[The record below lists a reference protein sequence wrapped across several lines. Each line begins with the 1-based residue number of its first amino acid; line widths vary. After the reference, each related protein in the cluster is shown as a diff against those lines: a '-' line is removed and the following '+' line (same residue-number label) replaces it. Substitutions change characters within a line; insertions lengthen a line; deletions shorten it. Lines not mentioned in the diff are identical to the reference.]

1 MRRTRVGGNPD
12 RYYHTGSCRRPCS
25 AFPAFCRAA
34 GSCGLIDSLL
44 MSENPSSAALALRDR
59 LALQKARLQS
69 LRDQARERYAGGS
82 PGLQV
87 AALICEMT
95 DRLILELFAGV
106 LEPLPENVRTI
117 IGQQVAIIAVGGTGR
132 GELAP
137 YSDVDLLF
145 LHAPRCDERLPGCIA
160 QAVRD
165 CWDAGIK
172 LGHSV
177 RTPADARA
185 AARADPQFATAL
197 VEARLLWGDERL
209 FQTFQSRFRRQVG
222 RRHFSEFYRS
232 VVATRQTERAQ
243 FGETERQLE
252 PDVKRSPGGLRD
264 IHLIRWIGFA
274 RYGTADLDMLR
285 LEGALSRDDEQALVA
300 AQEFITRIRVDLHFA
315 AGKAQEVLAREEQL
329 RLTEL
334 HGVSATAGQRPVERF
349 MQMYFRHSTAVAD
362 ISMRFV
368 DRHRPISLK
377 SRLCQ
382 ILFSHRSNHIF
393 RVTATEID
401 VVPRYR
407 ERLSTLESLLNLH
420 ELAAQYSVRV
430 APNLIEQ
437 IRQTVPKLPPTVNP
451 EASRLFLSILRSVGQ
466 VGRQLRDMYR
476 TGLLEVV
483 LPEMSHVRCLL
494 QFNQY
499 HSYTV
504 DEHLLR
510 AVEAAERFEGDAGPV
525 GVAYR
530 AIKHKELLHLAVLLH
545 DLGKGYE
552 KDHSEV
558 GREIATNVAAR
569 LGLSTHK
576 ADVLQFLVHK
586 HLLMAHLAFRRDLSD
601 DDMLIRFSRD
611 VGSPELLRMLF
622 VLTAADMTAVG
633 PLTWTNW
640 KAELLAELFG
650 RALQFLS
657 GAPPKFREAE
667 RIREIAGRV
676 HDLLEP
682 PQPQSAKNHA
692 RSEFAA
698 GRSGFNAPPG
708 HQRPLHDELF
718 DSLPLHYLTAT
729 PPEQIAR
736 DLVAIRQLADDEL
749 IIRGNYEPATHTT
762 EYRIITRDTIGS
774 GLFSKITGA
783 LAAKGLEILS
793 ANICTTA
800 KGVVIDS
807 FHVHDGDHAG
817 PVPEFRLR
825 EVETAIADVR
835 SGRTTVEHLF
845 QRHRRFLRAE
855 PPHLFRE
862 PTRVVIDND
871 SSERFTIID
880 VFADDRRGLLYVIAS
895 ALLELGLS
903 VSLAKIAT
911 HIDQVLDVFY
921 VTDREGAKLQDEQ
934 RLEEIRTGL
943 ATRIEKFER
952 QGFVPLPIAN

>member
-1 MRRTRVGGNPD
+1 MIENF
-12 RYYHTGSCRRPCS
+12 S
-25 AFPAFCRAA
+25 PANQLPA
-34 GSCGLIDSLL
+34 
-44 MSENPSSAALALRDR
+44 NSSPAALVLRDR

-87 AALICEMT
+87 AAIICAMT
-95 DRLILELFAGV
+95 DTLILELFAGV
-106 LEPLPENVRTI
+106 LEPLPEADRAVL
-117 IGQQVAIIAVGGTGR
+117 GQQVAIVAVGGTGR

-145 LHAPRCDERLPGCIA
+145 LHVRRCDQRLPGCIS

-177 RTPADARA
+177 RTPADALA
-185 AARADPQFATAL
+185 AARDDPQFATAL

-209 FQTFQSRFRRQVG
+209 FQTLQSRFRRQVG
-222 RRHFSEFYRS
+222 RRRFSEFYRA
-232 VVATRQTERAQ
+232 VVDARQVERTQ

-274 RYGTADLDMLR
+274 RYGTVDLDMLR
-285 LEGALSRDDEQALVA
+285 LEGALNREDEQALVA

-315 AGKAQEVLAREEQL
+315 AGKAQEVLTREEQL

-334 HGVSATAGQRPVERF
+334 HGVAATAGQRPVERF
-349 MQMYFRHSTAVAD
+349 MQMYFRHSAAVAD
-362 ISMRFV
+362 ISARFV
-368 DRHRPISLK
+368 ERHRPVSLK
-377 SRLCQ
+377 SRLNQ
-382 ILFSHRSNHIF
+382 LLWSHRCNHIF
-393 RVTATEID
+393 RVNATEID

-407 ERLSTLESLLNLH
+407 ERVQSTLESLLNLH
-420 ELAAQYSVRV
+420 ELAALYSVRL
-430 APNLIEQ
+430 APGLIEQ
-437 IRQTVPKLPPTVNP
+437 IRQAVPKLPPQVSP
-451 EASRLFLSILRSVGQ
+451 QASHLFMSILRSVGQ
-466 VGRQLRDMYR
+466 AGRQLRDMYR

-510 AVEAAERFEGDAGPV
+510 AVEAVERFEIDAGPV

-530 AIKHKELLHLAVLLH
+530 AVKHKDLLHLAVLLH
-545 DLGKGYE
+545 DMGKGNE
-552 KDHSEV
+552 EDHSQV
-558 GREIATNVAAR
+558 GRKIATAVAAR
-569 LGLSTHK
+569 LELSAHQAETL
-576 ADVLQFLVHK
+576 DFLIHK
-586 HLLMAHLAFRRDLSD
+586 HLLMGHLAFRRDLSD
-601 DDMLIRFSRD
+601 DEMLLRFSRD

-633 PLTWTNW
+633 PLTWTDW
-640 KAELLAELFG
+640 KAELLAELFD
-650 RALQFLS
+650 RTLQFLS
-657 GAPPKFREAE
+657 GAPPKFREAG
-667 RIREIAGRV
+667 RIHEIGQQVLA
-676 HDLLEP
+676 LLEP
-682 PQPQSAKNHA
+682 AEQRNAKKRA
-692 RSEFAA
+692 PDELAA
-698 GRSGFNAPPG
+698 GRNGFDATTGSNLPI
-708 HQRPLHDELF
+708 RNELF

-729 PPEQIAR
+729 PPEQIAS
-736 DLVAIRQLADDEL
+736 DIVAIRQMTESDLT
-749 IIRGNYEPATHTT
+749 IRGHYEAATNTT
-762 EYRIITRDTIGS
+762 EYRIITHDTVGS

-783 LAAKGLEILS
+783 LAAKGLKILS
-793 ANICTTA
+793 ANICTTT
-800 KGVVIDS
+800 KGIVIDS

-817 PVPEFRLR
+817 PVPEFRLHD
-825 EVETAIADVR
+825 VETSIADVLAD
-835 SGRTTVEHLF
+835 RTTVERLF

-855 PPHLFRE
+855 QPQLFRE

-895 ALLELGLS
+895 ALLEMGLS

-911 HIDQVLDVFY
+911 HVDQVLDVFY
-921 VTDREGAKLQDEQ
+921 VTSREGVKLQDEQ
-934 RLEEIRTGL
+934 RLEEIRTAL
-943 ATRIEKFER
+943 AARIEDFER
-952 QGFVPLPIAN
+952 HGFVMPITPPREM

>member
-1 MRRTRVGGNPD
+1 MTENLSAGN
-12 RYYHTGSCRRPCS
+12 
-25 AFPAFCRAA
+25 
-34 GSCGLIDSLL
+34 
-44 MSENPSSAALALRDR
+44 SSAANLSPTALALRDR

-87 AALICEMT
+87 AALICAMT
-95 DRLILELFAGV
+95 DKLILELFAGV
-106 LEPLPENVRTI
+106 LEPFPESARI
-117 IGQQVAIIAVGGTGR
+117 LMAQQTAIIAVGGTGR

-145 LHAPRCDERLPGCIA
+145 LHAPRCDERLIGCIA

-177 RTPADARA
+177 RTPREALA
-185 AARADPQFATAL
+185 AARDDPQFATAL
-197 VEARLLWGDERL
+197 VESRLLWGDERL
-209 FQTFQSRFRRQVG
+209 FQAFQSRFRRQVG
-222 RRHFSEFYRS
+222 RSHFPEFYRS
-232 VVATRQTERAQ
+232 VVAARQAERSQ

-274 RYGTADLDMLR
+274 RYGTVDLDMLR

-315 AGKAQEVLAREEQL
+315 AGKAQEVLTREEQL

-349 MQMYFRHSTAVAD
+349 MQMYFRHSTALAD
-362 ISMRFV
+362 ISSRFV
-368 DRHRPISLK
+368 DLHRPISLA
-377 SRLCQ
+377 SRVGQ
-382 ILFSHRSNHIF
+382 ILLSHRSNHIF
-393 RVTATEID
+393 RVNATEID

-407 ERLSTLESLLNLH
+407 EQVRSTLESLLNLH
-420 ELAAQYSVRV
+420 ELAALYSVRV

-437 IRQTVPKLPPTVNP
+437 IRQTVPKLPATVSP
-451 EASRLFLSILRSVGQ
+451 AAAGIFLSILRSVGQ

-504 DEHLLR
+504 DEHSLR
-510 AVEAAERFEGDAGPV
+510 AVEAAERLEGDAGPL

-552 KDHSEV
+552 EDHSEV
-558 GREIATNVAAR
+558 GRKIAADVAAR
-569 LGLSTHK
+569 LGLPAHH
-576 ADVLQFLVHK
+576 AEMLDFLVHK

-601 DDMLIRFSRD
+601 DEMLVRFSRD

-633 PLTWTNW
+633 PSTWTNW
-640 KAELLAELFG
+640 KAELIADMFD

-657 GAPPKFREAE
+657 GAPPRFREAE
-667 RIREIAGRV
+667 RIHEIAAKV
-676 HDLLEP
+676 FALLEP
-682 PQPQSAKNHA
+682 AETQIAKKQG
-692 RSEFAA
+692 RGGLSA
-698 GRSGFNAPPG
+698 GRI
-708 HQRPLHDELF
+708 PLAGRNGNETPAGREPRRRDELF

-729 PPEQIAR
+729 PCEQIAR
-736 DLVAIRQLADDEL
+736 DLVAIRQMADDEM
-749 IIRGNYEPATHTT
+749 IIRGNYEAATSTT
-762 EYRIITRDTIGS
+762 EYRIITRDTVGS

-793 ANICTTA
+793 ANICTSA
-800 KGVVIDS
+800 KGIVIDS

-825 EVETAIADVR
+825 EVEIAIADVLG
-835 SGRTTVEHLF
+835 GRTTVEHLF
-845 QRHRRFLRAE
+845 QRHRRYLRAE
-855 PPHLFRE
+855 PPRLFRE

-880 VFADDRRGLLYVIAS
+880 VFADDRRGLLYIIAS
-895 ALLELGLS
+895 ALLEMGLS

-911 HIDQVLDVFY
+911 HVDQVLDVFY
-921 VTDREGAKLQDEQ
+921 VTNREGAKLPDEQ
-934 RLEEIRTGL
+934 RLQEIRTALGL
-943 ATRIEKFER
+943 RIEEFER
-952 QGFVPLPIAN
+952 HGFVPTPVAS

>member
-1 MRRTRVGGNPD
+1 LV
-12 RYYHTGSCRRPCS
+12 
-25 AFPAFCRAA
+25 
-34 GSCGLIDSLL
+34 DSLL
-44 MSENPSSAALALRDR
+44 MTDNLSAGNSSSANHSPAALALRDR

-87 AALICEMT
+87 AALICEMI
-95 DRLILELFAGV
+95 DKLILELFAGV
-106 LEPLPENVRTI
+106 LEPFPEAARIVMA
-117 IGQQVAIIAVGGTGR
+117 QQTAIIAIGGTGR

-145 LHAPRCDERLPGCIA
+145 LHAPRCDERLPGCIS

-177 RTPADARA
+177 RTPGDALA

-197 VEARLLWGDERL
+197 VESRLLWGDERI
-209 FQTFQSRFRRQVG
+209 FQAFQSRFRRQVG
-222 RRHFSEFYRS
+222 RRHFPEFYRS
-232 VVATRQTERAQ
+232 VVAARRAERSQ

-285 LEGALSRDDEQALVA
+285 LEGALSRDDQQALVA

-315 AGKAQEVLAREEQL
+315 AGKAQEVLTREEQL

-334 HGVSATAGQRPVERF
+334 HEVSAAAGQRPVERF
-349 MQMYFRHSTAVAD
+349 MQMYFRHSTALAD
-362 ISMRFV
+362 ISSRFV
-368 DRHRPISLK
+368 DRHRPISLL
-377 SRLCQ
+377 SRVGR
-382 ILFSHRSNHIF
+382 ILLSHRSNRIF
-393 RVTATEID
+393 RVSATEID

-407 ERLSTLESLLNLH
+407 EQVQGTLESLLNLH
-420 ELAAQYSVRV
+420 ELAALYSVRV

-437 IRQTVPKLPPTVNP
+437 IRQTVPKLSHTVSP
-451 EASRLFLSILRSVGQ
+451 AAASVFLSILRSVGQ

-504 DEHLLR
+504 DEHSLR
-510 AVEAAERFEGDAGPV
+510 AVEAAERLEGDAGPV

-552 KDHSEV
+552 EDHSEV
-558 GREIATNVAAR
+558 GRRIAGDVAAR
-569 LGLSTHK
+569 LGLSSRH
-576 ADVLQFLVHK
+576 AEMLEFLVHK

-601 DDMLIRFSRD
+601 DEMLLRFSRD

-640 KAELLAELFG
+640 KAELIADMFD

-667 RIREIAGRV
+667 RVHEIARQV
-676 HDLLEP
+676 NALLEP
-682 PQPQSAKNHA
+682 AEPQTAKKPVRGA
-692 RSEFAA
+692 PSA
-698 GRSGFNAPPG
+698 GRNGNETAAS
-708 HQRPLHDELF
+708 HQPRRPDELF

-729 PPEQIAR
+729 PSAQIAR
-736 DLVAIRQLADDEL
+736 DIIAVRQLADDEL
-749 IIRGNYEPATHTT
+749 IIRGNYEIATRTT

-793 ANICTTA
+793 ANICTTT
-800 KGVVIDS
+800 KGIVIDS
-807 FHVHDGDHAG
+807 FRVQDGDHAG

-825 EVETAIADVR
+825 EVETAIADVLG
-835 SGRTTVEHLF
+835 GRTTVEHLF

-855 PPHLFRE
+855 PPRLFRE

-895 ALLELGLS
+895 TLLELGLS

-911 HIDQVLDVFY
+911 HVDQVLDVFY
-921 VTDREGAKLQDEQ
+921 VTDREGAKLPDEQ
-934 RLEEIRTGL
+934 RLQEIRTGL
-943 ATRIEKFER
+943 GIRIEEFER
-952 QGFVPLPIAN
+952 HGFVPAPVAK

>member
-1 MRRTRVGGNPD
+1 
-12 RYYHTGSCRRPCS
+12 
-25 AFPAFCRAA
+25 
-34 GSCGLIDSLL
+34 
-44 MSENPSSAALALRDR
+44 LALRDR

-87 AALICEMT
+87 ASLICEMI
-95 DRLILELFAGV
+95 DKLILELFAGV
-106 LEPLPENVRTI
+106 LEPFPESTRI
-117 IGQQVAIIAVGGTGR
+117 LLAQQTAIIAVGGTGR

-145 LHAPRCDERLPGCIA
+145 LHAPHCDERLTECIA

-177 RTPADARA
+177 RTPREALA
-185 AARADPQFATAL
+185 AARDDPQFATSL
-197 VEARLLWGDERL
+197 VESRLLWGDERL
-209 FQTFQSRFRRQVG
+209 FRTFQSRFRRQVG
-222 RRHFSEFYRS
+222 RSHFPDFYRS
-232 VVATRQTERAQ
+232 VVAARQDERSQ

-274 RYGTADLDMLR
+274 RYGTVDLDMLR
-285 LEGALSRDDEQALVA
+285 LEGALSREDEQALVA

-315 AGKAQEVLAREEQL
+315 AGKAQEVLTREEQL
-329 RLTEL
+329 RLTDL
-334 HGVSATAGQRPVERF
+334 HGVTATAGQRPVERF
-349 MQMYFRHSTAVAD
+349 MQMYFRHSTALAD
-362 ISMRFV
+362 ISSRFV
-368 DRHRPISLK
+368 DRHRPVSLA
-377 SRLCQ
+377 SRVGQL
-382 ILFSHRSNHIF
+382 LLSHRSNHIF
-393 RVTATEID
+393 RVNGAEID

-407 ERLSTLESLLNLH
+407 EQVQSTLESLLNLH
-420 ELAAQYSVRV
+420 ELAALYSVRV

-437 IRQTVPKLPPTVNP
+437 IRQTVPKLPHAVSP
-451 EASRLFLSILRSVGQ
+451 EAARVFLSILRSVGQ

-476 TGLLEVV
+476 TGLLEAV
-483 LPEMSHVRCLL
+483 LPEMAHVRCLL

-504 DEHLLR
+504 DEHSLR
-510 AVEAAERFEGDAGPV
+510 AVEAAERLEGDAGPL

-552 KDHSEV
+552 EDHSEV
-558 GREIATNVAAR
+558 GRKIAADVAAR
-569 LGLSTHK
+569 LGLPAHH
-576 ADVLQFLVHK
+576 AEMLDFLVHK

-601 DDMLIRFSRD
+601 DEMLVRFSRD

-633 PLTWTNW
+633 PSTWTNW
-640 KAELLAELFG
+640 KAELIADMFD

-667 RIREIAGRV
+667 RVQEIAAQV
-676 HDLLEP
+676 FALLEP
-682 PQPQSAKNHA
+682 ARTRIGKKSGRGDQSAERNDNDASAGSEA
-692 RSEFAA
+692 RQ
-698 GRSGFNAPPG
+698 P
-708 HQRPLHDELF
+708 DELF

-729 PPEQIAR
+729 PCEQIAR
-736 DLVAIRQLADDEL
+736 DLVAIRQLADDEM
-749 IIRGNYEPATHTT
+749 IIRGNYEIATSTT
-762 EYRIITRDTIGS
+762 EYRIITRDTVGS

-793 ANICTTA
+793 ASICTTA
-800 KGVVIDS
+800 KGIVIDS
-807 FHVHDGDHAG
+807 FRVHDGDHAG

-825 EVETAIADVR
+825 EVEMAVSDVLG
-835 SGRTTVEHLF
+835 GRTTVEHLF
-845 QRHRRFLRAE
+845 QRHRRYLRAE
-855 PPHLFRE
+855 PPRLFRE

-880 VFADDRRGLLYVIAS
+880 VFADDRRGLLYIIAS
-895 ALLELGLS
+895 ALLEMGLS

-911 HIDQVLDVFY
+911 HVDQVLDVFY
-921 VTDREGAKLQDEQ
+921 VTDREGAKLPDEQ
-934 RLEEIRTGL
+934 RLQEIRTALGQ
-943 ATRIEKFER
+943 RIEEFER
-952 QGFVPLPIAN
+952 HGFVPTPVAS